1 MLKEEEGMLLISQN
15 LWNYDIALPK
25 DTVMRINLAWVDD
38 PADLAEMVS
47 SVQNAVFL
55 DVPTGRKKPP
65 NNRYSLEQVAPVL
78 AQHPNIR
85 YVAISN
91 VEGGAVIEQFRSV
104 LGADINLVPKIETR
118 VGIGNIAAIRDSLGD
133 DATMMLDH
141 DDLFNDVMTSEGDAA
156 EYTGLID
163 QLIDFCD
170 ANGVCLLRTR
180 GVIFSDTDA

>member
-1 MLKEEEGMLLISQN
+1 MLLISQN
-15 LWNYDIALPK
+15 LWNYDIALPE

-38 PADLAEMVS
+38 LAELAEMVS
-47 SVQNAVFL
+47 SVPNDVFL

-65 NNRYSLEQVAPVL
+65 NNRYTLEQFAAVL
-78 AQHPNIR
+78 ARHPNIR

-91 VEGGAVIEQFRSV
+91 VESGEVIEQFRQV
-104 LGADINLVPKIETR
+104 LGEGINLVPKIETR
-118 VGIGNIAAIRDSLGD
+118 VGIGNIAKTRASLGD

-141 DDLFNDVMTSEGDAA
+141 DDLFNDIMTSGGDAA

-163 QLIDFCD
+163 ELVEYCA

-180 GVIFSDTDA
+180 GVIFSDLDS